1 MTHELHQFP
10 RNGRARHSCARRNRM
25 APTACRGLPAL
36 PPASTFLRFNELRA
50 VQLSQLASDLLLAFG
65 YFFGDIDLNNDIEIA
80 ALTRDARQAAFA
92 QTKPLSTLCAWRNF
106 QAHFPLE
113 SGHKQFSAKHCLPWL
128 DFHLMNQ
135 IAAFD

>member
-50 VQLSQLASDLLLAFG
+50 VQLSQLAPDLLLAFG

-80 ALTRDARQAAFA
+80 ALTRDARQSTFT
-92 QTKPLSTLCAWRNF
+92 QPKPLSTLGAWRNF
-106 QAHFPLE
+106 QPDVAFE
-113 SGHKQFSAKHCLPWL
+113 SGHDQFGA
-128 DFHLMNQ
+128 
-135 IAAFD
+135 

>member
-1 MTHELHQFP
+1 MV
-10 RNGRARHSCARRNRM
+10 GRVTPVRAEIVWTDGVQRTAR
-25 APTACRGLPAL
+25 PTA
-36 PPASTFLRFNELRA
+36 RFNLSMLNELRA
-50 VQLSQLASDLLLAFG
+50 VQLSQLAPDLLLAFG

-80 ALTRDARQAAFA
+80 ALTRDARQSAFA